1 MALTGLTNV
10 SNTTPAKVA
19 VVGGICQIYLINKT
33 KGKKMNNTEN
43 AIDALKLANQLLG
56 DMFGI
61 DESEDN

>member
-1 MALTGLTNV
+1 MD
-10 SNTTPAKVA
+10 NT
-19 VVGGICQIYLINKT
+19 QS
-33 KGKKMNNTEN
+33 